1 MRARLPRVP
10 HVGSS
15 PPRLD
20 DPRILT
26 GRGRYVDD
34 LPLARMVHAAFLRSV
49 HAHARLA
56 GLDVAGARRS
66 AGVVAVLD
74 GAAAARLCQPCRG
87 ILHHY
92 AGMKSGAILPLAV
105 ERVRYVGEPVV
116 AVAAETRA
124 GAEDALAR
132 VRVRYE
138 PLPAVLSPEQAVAPG
153 APVIHP
159 ELGDNV
165 IYETRL
171 AGGDAAA
178 ALGRAS
184 RVWRRTFTS
193 GRHTGVPIEPR
204 GLVADFEPATR
215 SLTVWMSTQVPHMMQ
230 AVLAQLFGLD
240 EHRVRVIA
248 PDVGGSFGIKIHV
261 YQDDLAA
268 IALALTLGRPV
279 KWVASRR
286 ESFLSDIHAREQTI
300 EVEVGATPEGVLT
313 GLRARITAA
322 VGPYSAFPRSSVV
335 EGGQVLRLLPGPY
348 RLRDYEAS
356 LRVLAQNKVITSQ
369 YRAVGHP
376 IAAAVTE
383 SLLDQIARDL
393 ALDPAEIRRR
403 NLVRPDELP
412 WTSAAGN
419 VYDSGSY
426 HAALARLLEVA
437 RYDELRREQARA
449 RVARRQLGLGLA
461 CFLELTGPGAQ
472 FYGVG
477 GAPIS
482 GQDGATLR
490 LEPSGA
496 VTALVG
502 VTNQGQGTP
511 TALAQ
516 IVADELA
523 LPLASITVLS
533 GDTATTP
540 YGGGTWASRGM
551 PIGGSATLLA
561 ARALAARIRAV
572 AGVLLEAHP
581 DDVELADA
589 RASVRGSPGRALAY
603 GELARTVHFRS
614 NALKGLEPSLEATVH
629 YTNPQAWTFTNGAH
643 LAVVEVDVE
652 TGRVRLLRYV
662 AVDDCGRIVN
672 PALVEGQIAGGVAQ
686 GVGGA
691 LFEHCAYDDAGQLL
705 TATLMD
711 YAVPTAADLP
721 AFELHHLETPAPSIA
736 GGFKGAGE
744 AGTTGAPAAI
754 LNAVNDALAPFGAL
768 ISEQPITPERVL
780 RALGILG
787 TRP

>member
-1 MRARLPRVP
+1 MP
-10 HVGSS
+10 HVG
-15 PPRLD
+15 RATRRAD
-20 DPRILT
+20 DPRLLT

-34 LPLARMVHAAFLRSV
+34 LAPARLLHVAFVRSV

-56 GLDVAGARRS
+56 AVRLDAARR
-66 AGVVAVLD
+66 APGVVAVLT
-74 GAAAARLCQPCRG
+74 GAEAQALCRPCRG
-87 ILHHY
+87 VLRHY
-92 AGMKSGAILPLAV
+92 TGMKTAALPPLAV

-116 AVAAETRA
+116 AIAAESRTA
-124 GAEDALAR
+124 AEDAAAR
-132 VRVRYE
+132 VQVGYE
-138 PLPAVLSPEQAVAPG
+138 PLPAVLTPESAVAPG

-159 ELGDNV
+159 DLGDNV

-171 AGGDAAA
+171 AAGDAPT
-178 ALGRAS
+178 ALGAS
-184 RVWRRTFTS
+184 ARTWRRRFST

-204 GLVADFEPATR
+204 GLVAEFEPATR
-215 SLTVWMSTQVPHMMQ
+215 SLTVWISTQVPHMMQ
-230 AVLAQLFGLD
+230 AVLAEAFGLA

-268 IALALTLGRPV
+268 VALAVQLGRPV
-279 KWVASRR
+279 KWVPTRR
-286 ESFLSDIHAREQTI
+286 ESFLSDIHAREQI
-300 EVEVGATPEGVLT
+300 VEVEVGAAADGTLT
-313 GLRARITAA
+313 AMTARITAP

-348 RLRDYEAS
+348 RLRNYEGT
-356 LRVLAQNKVITSQ
+356 LRVVAQNKGITSQ

-376 IAAAVTE
+376 IATAVTE

-393 ALDPAEIRRR
+393 GLDPADVRRR
-403 NLVRPDELP
+403 NLLRPEELP
-412 WTSAAGN
+412 WVSPTGN
-419 VYDSGSY
+419 VYDSGAY
-426 HAALARLLEVA
+426 HAALERLLEA
-437 RYDELRREQARA
+437 AGYDELRRQQTRARA
-449 RVARRQLGLGLA
+449 ENRHLGIGLA

-490 LEPSGA
+490 MEPSGA
-496 VTALVG
+496 VTAVVG

-516 IVADELA
+516 IIADELA
-523 LPLASITVLS
+523 LPLEAIAVLS
-533 GDTATTP
+533 GDTALTP

-561 ARALAARIRAV
+561 ARALAARVRAV
-572 AGVLLEAHP
+572 AGVLLEAHA
-581 DDVELADA
+581 DDIELADG
-589 RASVRGSPGRALAY
+589 RAAVRGAPDRSVPYA
-603 GELARTVHFRS
+603 ELARTVHFRS
-614 NALKGLEPSLEATVH
+614 NALQGLEPSLEATVH
-629 YTNPQAWTFTNGAH
+629 YTSAQPWTFTSGVH

-652 TGRVRLLRYV
+652 TGRVRVLRYV

-686 GVGGA
+686 GLGGA
-691 LFEHCAYDDAGQLL
+691 LLEHCAYDERGQLL

-711 YAVPTAADLP
+711 YAVPTAVDVPPL
-721 AFELHHLETPAPSIA
+721 ELHHLETPAPSIA

-768 ISEQPITPERVL
+768 ISDQPITPERVL
-780 RALGILG
+780 RAVGVAGPHSI
-787 TRP
+787 T

>member
-1 MRARLPRVP
+1 M
-10 HVGSS
+10 
-15 PPRLD
+15 
-20 DPRILT
+20 
-26 GRGRYVDD
+26 
-34 LPLARMVHAAFLRSV
+34 
-49 HAHARLA
+49 
-56 GLDVAGARRS
+56 
-66 AGVVAVLD
+66 
-74 GAAAARLCQPCRG
+74 
-87 ILHHY
+87 
-92 AGMKSGAILPLAV
+92 LPLAV
-105 ERVRYVGEPVV
+105 DRVRCVGEPVV
-116 AVAAETRA
+116 ALAADTRA
-124 GAEDALAR
+124 AAVDAAAR
-132 VRVRYE
+132 VRVEYR
-138 PLPAVLSPEQAVAPG
+138 PLTPVLSPEAATAPG
-153 APVIHP
+153 APLIHP

-165 IYETRL
+165 IYEARL
-171 AGGDAAA
+171 AGGDAAGALRGA
-178 ALGRAS
+178 ART
-184 RVWRRTFTS
+184 WRRRFTS
-193 GRHTGVPIEPR
+193 GRHTGVPLEPR

-215 SLTVWMSTQVPHMMQ
+215 RLTVWMSTQVPHMMQ
-230 AVLAQLFGLD
+230 AVLADLFD
-240 EHRVRVIA
+240 VPEHHVRVIA

-268 IALALTLGRPV
+268 CALAIALGRPV
-279 KWVASRR
+279 KWVAGRR

-300 EVEVGATPEGVLT
+300 DVEVGAGADGVLT
-313 GLRARITAA
+313 GMRARITAG

-348 RLRDYEAS
+348 RLRDYEGS
-356 LRVLAQNKVITSQ
+356 LRVVAQNKVITSQ

-393 ALDPAEIRRR
+393 GLDPAEVRRR
-403 NLVRPDELP
+403 NLVRPEDLP
-412 WTSAAGN
+412 WTSPTGT

-426 HAALARLLEVA
+426 QAALARLLQLA

-449 RVARRQLGLGLA
+449 RAAGRHLGIGLA

-472 FYGVG
+472 FYGIG

-482 GQDGATLR
+482 GQDGATVR
-490 LEPSGA
+490 LEPSGG

-523 LPLASITVLS
+523 VPVEAISVLS
-533 GDTATTP
+533 GDTALTP

-561 ARALAARIRAV
+561 ARALAAKIRAV
-572 AGVLLEAHP
+572 AGVLLEAHA
-581 DDVELADA
+581 DDIVLADA
-589 RASVRGSPGRALAY
+589 RAGVRGAPDRALGYA
-603 GELARTVHFRS
+603 ELARTVHFRS
-614 NALKGLEPSLEATVH
+614 DALKGLEPSLDATVH

-652 TGRVRLLRYV
+652 TGRVRIVRYV

-686 GVGGA
+686 GIGGA
-691 LFEHCAYDDAGQLL
+691 LFEHCVYDDTGQLL

-754 LNAVNDALAPFGAL
+754 LNAVNDALAPLGAL
-768 ISEQPITPERVL
+768 LSEQPVTPERVL
-780 RALGILG
+780 RALGRL
-787 TRP
+787 